1 MLGLVLELV
10 LATLLSRD
18 VESVAPLVLVLAV
31 DVLGCVEALSVA

>member
-18 VESVAPLVLVLAV
+18 VESVAPLVLAV